1 MSDLEQALQALLRDP
16 KQLAELSALASSL
29 GFPPPEQT
37 AESPPPSAPAP
48 EPPRPPMPPPDRPP
62 MPAMPPPP
70 PRPPDPL
77 ARQKQLLSALK
88 PFLKPSRQ
96 EKLDRALRAVQLSAL
111 ASSAFRSGKP

>member
-37 AESPPPSAPAP
+37 AEPPPPSAPAP
-48 EPPRPPMPPPDRPP
+48 EPPRPPMPP

-111 ASSAFRSGKP
+111 ASSAFRSGKS

>member
-37 AESPPPSAPAP
+37 AEPPPPSAPAP
-48 EPPRPPMPPPDRPP
+48 EPPRPPMPP
-62 MPAMPPPP
+62 MPPPP

-111 ASSAFRSGKP
+111 ASSAFRSGKS

>member
-37 AESPPPSAPAP
+37 AEPPPPSAPAP
-48 EPPRPPMPPPDRPP
+48 EPPRPPMPP

>member
-37 AESPPPSAPAP
+37 AETPPPSAPAP
-48 EPPRPPMPPPDRPP
+48 EPPRPPMPA
-62 MPAMPPPP
+62 MPAMSPPP

>member
-37 AESPPPSAPAP
+37 AETPPPSAPAP
-48 EPPRPPMPPPDRPP
+48 EPPRPP

-111 ASSAFRSGKP
+111 ASSAFRSGKS

>member
-37 AESPPPSAPAP
+37 AETPPPSAPAP
-48 EPPRPPMPPPDRPP
+48 EPPRPPMPA
-62 MPAMPPPP
+62 MPAMSAPP